1 LTENFDAPETS
12 KKRNL
17 SKDVSAEAANRKESE
32 SEIDEHLHC
41 KLQAKL
47 DENGKVVVVS
57 MDESCF
63 GIIEKLPSV
72 KKQFWKRRLAPELR
86 GKTEQAREPEDAE
99 ESKDCRQ
106 TT

>member
-1 LTENFDAPETS
+1 LTESFEAPDTS
-12 KKRNL
+12 KKRNP
-17 SKDVSAEAANRKESE
+17 SKDVSAEAANPKESE
-32 SEIDEHLHC
+32 SEMDEHLHC

-63 GIIEKLPSV
+63 GIIEQLPPV

-86 GKTEQAREPEDAE
+86 GKTRQAEEVE
-99 ESKDCRQ
+99 ESKNGRQ